1 MRVQS
6 GVSACADGKV
16 SDGRPFAR
24 PCNEAA
30 IDPLLI
36 MGWKTGR
43 FIGRG
48 SRWKGT
54 IMLKDKST
62 SAIVAVSA
70 IDRARAFYQD
80 TLGLEIVDDSMGDVL
95 VFRTGATSL
104 IVYKSDFSGTN
115 KANAV
120 VWDVCDEIDSITA
133 ALKAKGVVFEHYD
146 GMELKGDIHVAGT
159 MKMVWFKDPDGNI
172 LHLNNM

>member
-1 MRVQS
+1 
-6 GVSACADGKV
+6 
-16 SDGRPFAR
+16 
-24 PCNEAA
+24 
-30 IDPLLI
+30 
-36 MGWKTGR
+36 
-43 FIGRG
+43 
-48 SRWKGT
+48 
-54 IMLKDKST
+54 MLKDKS
-62 SAIVAVSA
+62 SYAIVAVSA

-80 TLGLEIVDDSMGDVL
+80 ILGLEITDDSMGDVL

-104 IVYKSDFSGTN
+104 IVYRSDFAGTN

-120 VWDVCDEIDSITA
+120 VWGVGEEIEPITA
-133 ALKAKGVVFEHYD
+133 SLKAKGVVFEHYD

>member
-1 MRVQS
+1 MS
-6 GVSACADGKV
+6 
-16 SDGRPFAR
+16 GRPPFVR

-30 IDPLLI
+30 SDPFPV
-36 MGWKTGR
+36 MGRKTGR
-43 FIGRG
+43 FAGAGG
-48 SRWKGT
+48 SRWKG
-54 IMLKDKST
+54 IVMLKDKSS

-80 TLGLEIVDDSMGDVL
+80 ILGLEIIDASMGDVL

-104 IVYKSDFSGTN
+104 IVYKSDFAGTN

-120 VWDVCDEIDSITA
+120 VWDVGDEIEPIVA
-133 ALKAKGVVFEHYD
+133 GLKAKGVVFEHYD
-146 GMELKGDIHVAGT
+146 GMELKGDIHGAGA

>member
-1 MRVQS
+1 
-6 GVSACADGKV
+6 
-16 SDGRPFAR
+16 
-24 PCNEAA
+24 
-30 IDPLLI
+30 
-36 MGWKTGR
+36 
-43 FIGRG
+43 
-48 SRWKGT
+48 
-54 IMLKDKST
+54 MLKDKSS

-120 VWDVCDEIDSITA
+120 VWDVGDEIEPITA
-133 ALKAKGVVFEHYD
+133 GLQAKGVVFEHYD
-146 GMELKGDIHVAGT
+146 GMELKGEVLNVVARRLRSVDEVIAET
-159 MKMVWFKDPDGNI
+159 TRMDLARQQRMFR
-172 LHLNNM
+172 